1 MRKTIIYV
9 CTLCLMYACNTEK
22 QQTEAISQPAAA
34 STEAASSV
42 AFNDEQKSLA
52 QIETTTMQKEM
63 ISHSI
68 DCNGTI
74 QAPPQQ
80 KATITPIVGGVV
92 KSVSILP
99 GQFVNKGATIVT
111 LDNPEF
117 IQLQQE
123 YLENNAAYKYMQ
135 KEITRQETLK
145 NEQATSGKK
154 LEQTIAEYETLKSK
168 LQAAEAQLTILGIN
182 PQEIQRN
189 GIMPSLALK
198 APISGYI
205 SNVDVNTG
213 KLVEPGQTIC
223 NIIDKQKLYIKLMI
237 FEKDLPEV
245 AIGNPV
251 VFNLTSNMDKRYN
264 AKIISIAED
273 VNAENRTTE
282 AIAEIEDKASIFR
295 PGMYVNAQVK
305 ADSRE
310 TSVLP
315 ESALIR
321 EGSNYF
327 VFTDKN
333 GQYHRH
339 LAERG
344 ILDNGKVEILNAS
357 IFPEGTIF
365 VSKGVFY
372 VNTQLAHKEE

>member
-1 MRKTIIYV
+1 M
-9 CTLCLMYACNTEK
+9 E
-22 QQTEAISQPAAA
+22 
-34 STEAASSV
+34 
-42 AFNDEQKSLA
+42 
-52 QIETTTMQKEM
+52 
-63 ISHSI
+63 
-68 DCNGTI
+68 
-74 QAPPQQ
+74 
-80 KATITPIVGGVV
+80 
-92 KSVSILP
+92 
-99 GQFVNKGATIVT
+99 
-111 LDNPEF
+111 
-117 IQLQQE
+117 
-123 YLENNAAYKYMQ
+123 
-135 KEITRQETLK
+135 
-145 NEQATSGKK
+145 
-154 LEQTIAEYETLKSK
+154 
-168 LQAAEAQLTILGIN
+168 
-182 PQEIQRN
+182 
-189 GIMPSLALK
+189 
-198 APISGYI
+198 
-205 SNVDVNTG
+205 
-213 KLVEPGQTIC
+213 EPGQTIC
-223 NIIDKQKLYIKLMI
+223 NIIGKQKLYIKLMI

-264 AKIISIAED
+264 AKIISIGED

-282 AIAEIEDKASIFR
+282 AIAEIEDKAPIFR

-339 LAERG
+339 PAERG
-344 ILDNGKVEILNAS
+344 ITDNGKVEILNAS

-372 VNTQLAHKEE
+372 VHTQLAHKEE